1 MCVKTTK
8 NYFAAYTWQKQ
19 PTFHLRSALSPKI
32 IIDLGGQNWL
42 QSENITKRQNVER
55 VLAERARM
63 SSCNQASSILQ
74 ASERQASKRKSK
86 DDILQAS
93 VKQAR
98 ERAE

>member
-42 QSENITKRQNVER
+42 QSENITKRQKVER

-63 SSCNQASSILQ
+63 SSC
-74 ASERQASKRKSK
+74 K
-86 DDILQAS
+86 QAS
-93 VKQAR
+93 VKHLASKQVISKQKK
-98 ERAE
+98 EQG

>member
-8 NYFAAYTWQKQ
+8 NYFAAHTGQKQ
-19 PTFHLRSALSPKI
+19 PTFHLLSALSPKI

-42 QSENITKRQNVER
+42 QSENITKRQKVER

-63 SSCNQASSILQ
+63 SSCK
-74 ASERQASKRKSK
+74 QASKRKSK
-86 DDILQAS
+86 DDTLQAS